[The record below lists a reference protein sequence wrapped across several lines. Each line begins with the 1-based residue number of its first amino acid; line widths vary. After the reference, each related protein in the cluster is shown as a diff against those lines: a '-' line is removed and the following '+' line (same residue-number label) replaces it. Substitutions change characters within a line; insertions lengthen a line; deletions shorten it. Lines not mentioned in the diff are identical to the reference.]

1 MLAAFIVVVILVA
14 GGPNAQNF
22 EYAKNELKRDA
33 TDVLLTQYILVELA
47 KIEEDIP
54 AVSMAE
60 FHNLDKKEVGGVMN
74 RVLQQMIGQCQLIE
88 DHRSEQSNA
97 NSCIFSD
104 DEIESFE
111 EWTKDN
117 WRAYRKLRIKYKDCC
132 QHSLIKSIAEA
143 NSSYGDETASTTAPN
158 AVTTNLIKSSEAMTT
173 IRSDSK
179 IAECGFSGKITTI
192 LGFSIPALIILTVS
206 VTIYLLLKT
215 RYQIVK
221 RSIQVQQKYQLDA
234 NVEVV
239 EVAPAQA
246 RGPLS
251 REGEII
257 CTEEQTR
264 LDKSRICGDQMRNMD
279 KEQQSDCE
287 DAIYDD
293 LYLKRPTFSDRNNL
307 YNTLTDER
315 SLPTENS
322 EEENY
327 SILNKPSST
336 NQLEK
341 ISQQQMGVASERERK
356 NDGPCQD
363 KRGGGEESDSGNA
376 VYSTICKD
384 KMSRQKGGLIQRK
397 HPQCQNNQIGPEDTE
412 HDGNVSSSMEDG
424 RDPSKRQQETT
435 EAGYCEGEY
444 NVMESVKIGSDKD
457 CQENTY
463 NVLNNSCRTVTS
475 TQDYPE
481 NTGQDDPS
489 RKIRPPKDTP
499 VGKRYSCNLV
509 LMNQPASQFAVKESW
524 NEPPVEQSVDGED
537 HYQIP
542 DELKS

>member
-1 MLAAFIVVVILVA
+1 MLAAFIVVVILVV
-14 GGPNAQNF
+14 GGSNAQNF
-22 EYAKNELKRDA
+22 QYAKKELKRDA
-33 TDVLLTQYILVELA
+33 TDVILTQYLLNELSQE
-47 KIEEDIP
+47 IEENIP
-54 AVSMAE
+54 AVSIGK
-60 FHNLDKKEVGGVMN
+60 FPDQNKTEVGGVMDY
-74 RVLQQMIGQCQLIE
+74 VLQQMIRQCQLIG
-88 DHRSEQSNA
+88 N
-97 NSCIFSD
+97 FSD
-104 DEIESFE
+104 YHEEADSCDISEESFRK
-111 EWTKDN
+111 WTQNN
-117 WRAYRKLRIKYKDCC
+117 WQTFRNLRNKYKDCC
-132 QHSLIKSIAEA
+132 QRSLIKAIEEVDSS
-143 NSSYGDETASTTAPN
+143 NSGKAASTTAPN
-158 AVTTNLIKSSEAMTT
+158 AIMTNSVVSSEATTT
-173 IRSDSK
+173 IRGDSK
-179 IAECGFSGKITTI
+179 KCGFSGKITTI
-192 LGFSIPALIILTVS
+192 LGFSIPAVIILTVS

-221 RSIQVQQKYQLDA
+221 RSIQVQQKYQIEA
-234 NVEVV
+234 NMEVV
-239 EVAPAQA
+239 ERAPAESI
-246 RGPLS
+246 GPLS
-251 REGEII
+251 GEGEMI

-264 LDKSRICGDQMRNMD
+264 LDKSRICGDQMRDMD

-341 ISQQQMGVASERERK
+341 ISQQQMRVASERERK

-363 KRGGGEESDSGNA
+363 KRGGDEESDSGNA

-384 KMSRQKGGLIQRK
+384 KMSRQKGGRIQRK
-397 HPQCQNNQIGPEDTE
+397 HPQCQNNQRGPEDTE
-412 HDGNVSSSMEDG
+412 HDGNVSSSMRDG

-444 NVMESVKIGSDKD
+444 NDMESVKIGSDKD

-475 TQDYPE
+475 TQHYPE

-499 VGKRYSCNLV
+499 VGKPYSCNLV
-509 LMNQPASQFAVKESW
+509 LMNQPASQFSVKESW
-524 NEPPVEQSVDGED
+524 NEPPVEQFVDGED